1 MKKFEYSRS
10 QVDTLVESNNVILE
24 SNKKINFLMES
35 EDQTDR
41 ETRKDLIR
49 SVKVVFE
56 ELSSVSDEL
65 DAHLNEALELIEST
79 EVTSDM
85 NVSKGILVETADEI
99 ELLDEC
105 FVRLPKRA
113 LRNTHKILVDRE
125 SLNALRLAIPKVKR
139 KVKQNQL
146 VIEGEIRDVINKINL
161 TEDSIEDLVHEVNTA
176 IEYVGN
182 ILEAYND
189 FDMSFLDEAFAK
201 NTREKTLQEIMDE
214 SLL

>member
-65 DAHLNEALELIEST
+65 DAHLSEALELIEST

>member
-1 MKKFEYSRS
+1 
-10 QVDTLVESNNVILE
+10 
-24 SNKKINFLMES
+24 MES

-65 DAHLNEALELIEST
+65 DAHLSEALELIEST